1 MTALTSTV
9 LACSLKPLD
18 IAFMKA
24 AHYKVNIVPVIA
36 KADTL
41 TKLEVQKLKKKVLIR
56 LYLLAR
62 LHSNSF
68 NRRAATLYV
77 KGVRVLEYVE
87 LSSLNCRILKYS
99 AVLLIHALLI
109 QMCDYGSC

>member
-41 TKLEVQKLKKKVLIR
+41 TKLEVQKLKKKVLIS
-56 LYLLAR
+56 LYL
-62 LHSNSF
+62 F
-68 NRRAATLYV
+68 I
-77 KGVRVLEYVE
+77 
-87 LSSLNCRILKYS
+87 LSSYLLGYIATVLIGEQLHYMSKGCVCLN
-99 AVLLIHALLI
+99 
-109 QMCDYGSC
+109 M